1 MKSIPKPV
9 TSLQHYFRRQAI
21 RWASIGF
28 LLTALFAIPCVLY
41 SAKVS
46 SERQLLVA
54 AKSAAR
60 AFRPMILQEN
70 IRDAQFQMRKALD
83 LKPGESAIVR
93 SPDLTPIYPIE
104 ESDKTSHC
112 AQSGKSCWGRGFS
125 QVSLLYPIYFDEQK
139 KKNLFGYLELSLH
152 PTFDLMIL
160 SVLFLLLVAA
170 FIVQTFGLTWALTES
185 GEKIVSQLTTWA
197 DHLRETPAVRPQF
210 IAPVPFAELYS
221 MQLAVGGLYLEIE
234 RLREKSAAEARI
246 EAQFALLREISHDL
260 KTPLSLLAKYFWLV
274 VDTVEH
280 TGKLDPVEIKNVERT
295 LKRMGEI
302 IRQVCA
308 VPFNQLLGVTPTSVE
323 EKKVHVC
330 DLAKETKTILDDFFK
345 DDEVQ
350 NKNIKFNLALDDMGS
365 STATISVT
373 SYYRIVMNLLKNA
386 VEAVPSE
393 TGEITVSTM
402 KMGDHLAV
410 VIEDNGPGIEP
421 KLFDKIFDFEFTTK
435 PSRGTGLGLGIVS
448 KICKEFRATLLV
460 ENNPAGGSRFTVLF
474 YAAAASGGAIS
485 QEVQQNVA
493 I

>member
-1 MKSIPKPV
+1 MNSSPESAN
-9 TSLQHYFRRQAI
+9 SLQRYFRRQAI

-28 LLTALFAIPCVLY
+28 LLTSLFAIPCVLY

-93 SPDLTPIYPIE
+93 SPDLAPIYPIQ
-104 ESDKTSHC
+104 ESDKTPRCS
-112 AQSGKSCWGRGFS
+112 QSGQSCWGRSFN

-152 PTFDLMIL
+152 PTFDLMIV
-160 SVLFLLLVAA
+160 SVLFLLLVVA
-170 FIVQTFGLTWALTES
+170 FFVQTFGLTLALTET

-197 DHLRETPAVRPQF
+197 DHLRESPAARPQF
-210 IAPVPFAELYS
+210 IAQVPFAELNS
-221 MQLAVGGLYLEIE
+221 MQLAVDGLYLEIE
-234 RLREKSAAEARI
+234 RLREKSASEARI

-274 VDTVEH
+274 LDTVET
-280 TGKLDPVEIKNVERT
+280 TGKLDPVEVKNVERT

-308 VPFNQLLGVTPTSVE
+308 VPFNQLLGVTPTSIE

-330 DLAKETKTILDDFFK
+330 DLVKETKIILDDFLE
-345 DDEVQ
+345 DEEVK
-350 NKNIKFNLALDDMGS
+350 NKNIKFNLALEEMGPAMALVS
-365 STATISVT
+365 ATG
-373 SYYRIVMNLLKNA
+373 YYRIVMNLLKNA
-386 VEAVPSE
+386 AEAVTPE
-393 TGEITVSTM
+393 TGEIIVSTT
-402 KMGDHLAV
+402 KIENHQAV
-410 VIEDNGPGIEP
+410 IIEDNGPGIDP

-460 ENNPAGGSRFTVLF
+460 ENSPAGGSKFTVLF
-474 YAAAASGGAIS
+474 YATAVKGEGVS